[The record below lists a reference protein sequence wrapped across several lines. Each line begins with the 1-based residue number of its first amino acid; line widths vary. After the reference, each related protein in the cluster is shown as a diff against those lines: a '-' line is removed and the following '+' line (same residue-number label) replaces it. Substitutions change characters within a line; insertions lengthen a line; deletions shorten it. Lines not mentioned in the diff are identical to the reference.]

1 MVIKSSEI
9 VKKVKE
15 LQNIDLDD
23 VLVWKK
29 TGVEEIEQK
38 YDKEIYSI
46 YMSKTGIKVIEELE

>member
-23 VLVWKK
+23 VLVGKK

>member
-23 VLVWKK
+23 VLVGKK

-46 YMSKTGIKVIEELE
+46 YMSKTRIKII